1 LSIIEAIILGI
12 VQGVTEF
19 LPISSTG
26 HVTLAGKI
34 MNLISDENPEKWT
47 SFLAIVQLG
56 TLLAVLIYFRKEIIS
71 IIIGFWTNNINSR
84 KKYSEQSYSSKLG
97 WLIIIG
103 SIPVFTIGFLLKDL
117 IEGPLT
123 KNLYV
128 LTGSILVFAVA
139 LAVAEKAASFKK
151 EMKDISILDSLLI
164 GSAQVF
170 SLIPGASR
178 SGVTITGGLFT
189 GLKRESAARFSF
201 LLSIPAVFASG
212 LFQLYEA
219 LGYLDNSMIA
229 NLIIATIFSAISGYL
244 AIDFLL
250 KFLRKY
256 STFIF
261 IYYRFVL
268 GILILIL
275 LFSNIIKP

>member
-1 LSIIEAIILGI
+1 MSIIEAIVLGI
-12 VQGVTEF
+12 VQGITEF

-34 MNLISDENPEKWT
+34 MNLISSENPEKWT

-71 IIIGFWTNNINSR
+71 IIIDFWTNNLSSR
-84 KKYSEQSYSSKLG
+84 RKYSEQSLNSKLG
-97 WLIIIG
+97 WRIIIG
-103 SIPVFTIGFLLKDL
+103 SIPVFTLGLLLKDL

-128 LTGSILVFAVA
+128 ITGSILFFAVL
-139 LAVAEKAASFKK
+139 LAIAEKAASFKK
-151 EMKDISILDSLLI
+151 EMKDISIRDSLII
-164 GSAQVF
+164 GLAQVF
-170 SLIPGASR
+170 SLVPGSSR
-178 SGVTITGGLFT
+178 SGVTITGGLFA
-189 GLKRESAARFSF
+189 GLQRETAARFSF

-219 LGYLDNSMIA
+219 LSYLDNSMILS
-229 NLIIATIFSAISGYL
+229 LIIATIFSAISGYL

-250 KFLRKY
+250 KFLRKHT
-256 STFIF
+256 TFVF
-261 IYYRFVL
+261 IYYRFAL

>member
-71 IIIGFWTNNINSR
+71 IIIGFWTNNISSR

-219 LGYLDNSMIA
+219 LGYLDNSMIV

>member
-1 LSIIEAIILGI
+1 MSVIEAIILGI

-71 IIIGFWTNNINSR
+71 IIIGFWTNNISSR
-84 KKYSEQSYSSKLG
+84 KKYSRQSYSSKLG

-219 LGYLDNSMIA
+219 LGYLDNSMIV

>member
-1 LSIIEAIILGI
+1 MSIIEAIILGI

-219 LGYLDNSMIA
+219 LGYLDNSVIV

>member
-1 LSIIEAIILGI
+1 MSIIEAIILGI

-71 IIIGFWTNNINSR
+71 IIIGFWTNNISSR